1 MMKFQILYEDNHI
14 LVIEKKPGV
23 LSQGD
28 KSGDPN
34 LVDLIKEYIKVKYNK
49 PGDVYLGLVHR
60 LDRP

>member
-1 MMKFQILYEDNHI
+1 MQFHIIYEDNHI

-34 LVDLIKEYIKVKYNK
+34 LVDLIKEYIKIKYNK
-49 PGDVYLGLVHR
+49 PGDVYLGLLHR
-60 LDRP
+60 F

>member
-14 LVIEKKPGV
+14 LVIKKKPGV

-34 LVDLIKEYIKVKYNK
+34 LVEFNQKKISKVKYK
-49 PGDVYLGLVHR
+49 
-60 LDRP
+60 